1 MSLGTHCIEVC
12 LQALPWTCQCWLPA
26 WVPPRTGDGAFLW
39 LRAQRMKDPPKRKKK
54 ISGIGSSSVAREQ
67 DMSAQLF
74 FSLKESKRNP

>member
-1 MSLGTHCIEVC
+1 
-12 LQALPWTCQCWLPA
+12 
-26 WVPPRTGDGAFLW
+26 
-39 LRAQRMKDPPKRKKK
+39 MKDPPKRKKK